1 MLKVSN
7 FIKINPVGAEL
18 FHAHRRTNMTNLL
31 VVLRNF
37 AKAPSKGNVS
47 SVGQLFSHKQ
57 SSLSGL
63 PVTRDLHHFF
73 FVLHFSCFYV
83 CCSVIFAHPWRS
95 TWYRVSYTTR
105 LHPAT
110 TWVHLSFVCPFL
122 FHNNSTV
129 RVGIILQENCTPP
142 VV

>member
-1 MLKVSN
+1 MLVNLEFCGQIFWNMLKVSN

-73 FVLHFSCFYV
+73 LYYIFHVSV
-83 CCSVIFAHPWRS
+83 C
-95 TWYRVSYTTR
+95 
-105 LHPAT
+105 
-110 TWVHLSFVCPFL
+110 
-122 FHNNSTV
+122 
-129 RVGIILQENCTPP
+129 
-142 VV
+142 VVA